1 MAMSPEEAKLKE
13 EKKRIA
19 GEKKKLKEDQK
30 KSKKEAK
37 AKAKELAK
45 REEDLYDEN
54 SGGSMF
60 GAILITLVLVVVWV
74 AIFCLIVKLDI
85 ADIGTNVFAPL
96 LKDIPVICKILPKDS
111 VTETDEPESYYGYTS
126 LTDAVDRIKLLE
138 TELNDVQAENEI
150 NKEQIDA
157 LTTEVN
163 RLKTFES
170 NQIEFER
177 VKNQFF
183 EEVVYSEKGPG
194 AEEFAKYYES
204 IDPETA
210 EFIYRQ
216 VVVEE
221 HVDDD
226 VKDMALAY
234 AAMKPKQAAEKFEA
248 MTDNLQLAAKILGAM
263 NTDDR
268 GKIMGVMD
276 ATVAANITKL
286 MVQ

>member
-13 EKKRIA
+13 EKKRIE
-19 GEKKKLKEDQK
+19 GEKKKLKDEQK

-37 AKAKELAK
+37 AKAKELSK

-54 SGGSMF
+54 SGGSML
-60 GAILITLVLVVVWV
+60 GAIIITLVLVVVWV

-111 VTETDEPESYYGYTS
+111 VTETNEPESYYGYTS
-126 LTDAVDRIKLLE
+126 LADAVDRIKLLE
-138 TELNDVQAENEI
+138 TELNDTKAENDI

-170 NQIEFER
+170 NQMEFER
-177 VKNQFF
+177 VKNQFY

-194 AEEFAKYYES
+194 PEDFARYYES

-226 VKDMALAY
+226 VKDMAMAY

>member
-13 EKKRIA
+13 EKKRIE
-19 GEKKKLKEDQK
+19 GEKKKLKEEQK

-37 AKAKELAK
+37 AKAKELSK
-45 REEDLYDEN
+45 QETDLYDEN

-60 GAILITLVLVVVWV
+60 GAILITLILVVVWI
-74 AIFCLIVKLDI
+74 AIFCLVVKLDI
-85 ADIGTNVFAPL
+85 AGVGTNVFAPL
-96 LKDIPVICKILPKDS
+96 LKDIPVINKILPKDS

-126 LTDAVDRIKLLE
+126 LSDAVERIKLLE
-138 TELNDVQAENEI
+138 TELNNTQAENEI

-170 NQIEFER
+170 NQVEFER
-177 VKNQFF
+177 VKNQFY
-183 EEVVYSEKGPG
+183 EEVVYSDKGPG
-194 AEEFAKYYES
+194 PSEYAKYYES

-226 VKDMALAY
+226 VKEMAMAY

-248 MTDNLQLAAKILGAM
+248 MTDNLQLAAQILDAM

-276 ATVAANITKL
+276 AQVAAKITKL
-286 MVQ
+286 MLQ